1 MAEQITNPEAKL
13 SSYRKAAEEALRS
26 AERVTDPEIRKAY
39 INIMN
44 TWIYLADELER
55 EMQFWD
61 DHENSPIDQPDEVF
75 VPPHPKGDRHRSR

>member
-13 SSYRKAAEEALRS
+13 GFYRKAAEEALRS
-26 AERVTDPEIRKAY
+26 AEQATDPDVRKAY

-55 EMQFWD
+55 EMQFWTD
-61 DHENSPIDQPDEVF
+61 YEISPPDEGDNMF
-75 VPPHPKGDRHRSR
+75 VPPHAKGDRHRSR